1 MAYENRT
8 VQRSG
13 QFAAFEEGLR
23 GFMQRVFV
31 YMGLGLA
38 VTGLAAFF
46 AVTNPS
52 LQAFLFAPG
61 MSWVILLAPL
71 ALVMFL
77 SFRINSMSFS
87 AAQTTY
93 WIYAALMGLSLTPV
107 LMMYQIESVARIFF
121 ITASVFGSMALY
133 GYTTK
138 KDLTSMGSFMLMGL
152 IGVIVA
158 SLVNIFMQSNM
169 MTLVTSALSVIIFT
183 GLTAYDVQKLKDIY
197 YQADT
202 PETSGKM
209 AVMGALTLYL
219 DFINLFLALLR
230 LFGNRRD

>member
-1 MAYENRT
+1 MAYDNRT
-8 VQRSG
+8 VQRST

-31 YMGLGLA
+31 YMGLGLG

-46 AVTNPS
+46 AATNPT
-52 LQAFLFAPG
+52 LQSILYAPG
-61 MSWVILLAPL
+61 MMWVTILAPL
-71 ALVMFL
+71 AVVFFL

-87 AAQTTY
+87 AAQTTF
-93 WIYAALMGLSLTPV
+93 WIYAALVGLSITPL
-107 LMMYQIESVARIFF
+107 LMMYQVESVARIFF
-121 ITASVFGSMALY
+121 ITASIFGSMALY

-138 KDLTSMGSFMLMGL
+138 KDLTSMGSFMFMGL

-158 SLVNIFMQSNM
+158 SLVNIFMQSSM
-169 MTLVTSALSVIIFT
+169 MTLVTSALTVIIFT

-197 YQADT
+197 YQADS

-209 AVMGALTLYL
+209 AVMGALNLYL

>member
-1 MAYENRT
+1 MAYDHRT
-8 VQRSG
+8 VQRTG
-13 QFAAFEEGLR
+13 QVAAFEEGLR

-31 YMGLGLA
+31 YMALGLG

-46 AVTNPS
+46 AATSPA
-52 LQAFLFAPG
+52 LQQVLYAPG
-61 MSWVILLAPL
+61 MIWVTMLAPL
-71 ALVMFL
+71 ALVFFL

-87 AAQTTY
+87 AAQTTF
-93 WIYAALMGLSLTPV
+93 WIYAALVGLSITPL
-107 LMMYQIESVARIFF
+107 LMMYEVESVARIFF

-138 KDLTSMGSFMLMGL
+138 KDLTSLGSFMMMGL
-152 IGVIVA
+152 IGVVIA
-158 SLVNIFMQSNM
+158 SIVNIFMQSSAM
-169 MTLVTSALSVIIFT
+169 MMVTSALSVIIFT

-202 PETSGKM
+202 PETMGKM
-209 AVMGALTLYL
+209 AVMGALNLYL